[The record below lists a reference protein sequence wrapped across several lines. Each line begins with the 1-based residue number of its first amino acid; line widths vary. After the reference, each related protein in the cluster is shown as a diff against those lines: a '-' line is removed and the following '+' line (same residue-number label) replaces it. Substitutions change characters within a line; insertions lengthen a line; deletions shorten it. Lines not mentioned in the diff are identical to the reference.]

1 MTQKTLADLAE
12 KMRDID
18 IAMLSTH
25 TDGGTIAGRPISNNR
40 EVDYDGTSCYF
51 TWEQSRMVADIER
64 APQVSLAFQGAK
76 AFLVAV
82 QGNAELVRDR
92 AAFAEHWTP
101 DLDQWFKDGINT
113 QGLVM
118 IRVKASRIHYWD
130 GEDGGDITV

>member
-1 MTQKTLADLAE
+1 MPQKNLADLAE

-25 TDGGTIAGRPISNNR
+25 TDGGAIAGRPMSNNR

-51 TWEQSRMVADIER
+51 TWAQSRMVADIER
-64 APQVSLAFQGAK
+64 DSQVSLAFQGAK

-82 QGNAELVRDR
+82 EGRAELVRDR
-92 AAFAEHWTP
+92 ATFAEHWTP
-101 DLDQWFKDGINT
+101 DLDRWFENGIDT
-113 QGLVM
+113 EGLVM

-130 GEDGGDITV
+130 GEDDGDITV

>member
-1 MTQKTLADLAE
+1 MSQKTLADLAE

-25 TDGGTIAGRPISNNR
+25 TDGGTIAGRPMSNNR

-64 APQVSLAFQGAK
+64 SPQVSLAFQGAK
-76 AFLVAV
+76 AFMVAV

-92 AAFAEHWTP
+92 ATFADHWTP
-101 DLDQWFKDGINT
+101 DLDHWFKDGIET
-113 QGLVM
+113 RGLIM
-118 IRVKASRIHYWD
+118 IRVHASRIHYWD
-130 GEDGGDITV
+130 GEDDADITV